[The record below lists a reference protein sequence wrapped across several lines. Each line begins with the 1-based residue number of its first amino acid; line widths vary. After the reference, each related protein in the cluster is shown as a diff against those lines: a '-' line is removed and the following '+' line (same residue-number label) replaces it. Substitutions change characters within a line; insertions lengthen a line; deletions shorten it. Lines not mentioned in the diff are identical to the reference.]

1 MIEESGSS
9 CLEPLALD
17 DVRLLLPLDCELR
30 LERLEP
36 AFEREPALLEPEL
49 FDFSP
54 DFADRE
60 PEVACAILSLP
71 RRVSGEAF

>member
-1 MIEESGSS
+1 
-9 CLEPLALD
+9 LALD
-17 DVRLLLPLDCELR
+17 DVRLLLPLDCGLR
-30 LERLEP
+30 LDRLEP
-36 AFEREPALLEPEL
+36 AFEREPALLEPEV

-54 DFADRE
+54 DLADRE